1 MEAAGLKA
9 GGRVPVSE
17 KLIMGILQKDSW
29 SLGRLARMID
39 DDLPGKD
46 EVLAHLHTMGGHSRI
61 VGVTGPPGAG
71 KSTLI
76 SNLIREGRARN
87 RTIAVLAVDPT
98 SPYSGGAVL
107 GDRVRMQE
115 HAADPGVYIRSVATR
130 GHMGGL
136 SRSIQYLVTLL
147 DAAAFDLIF
156 LETVGVGQEEVE
168 VKDLAQTTVF
178 VTVPGLGDGIQAMKA
193 GVLEIAHIFIVN
205 KGDKPMADVT
215 VKDLQTMLSMSDQ
228 VGSWVPPV
236 LTSVATAGTGIVEV
250 MDEIDRHFIH
260 LKATEGLETWRRTVA
275 ASSVTEAVRGIIEES
290 VGRLLN
296 GKSPEFEADI
306 EKVSQRREDPLSV
319 ARRWLA
325 KLDFNLD

>member
-1 MEAAGLKA
+1 MPG
-9 GGRVPVSE
+9 SD
-17 KLIMGILQKDSW
+17 KLIRGVLRKDPW

-46 EVLAHLHTMGGHSRI
+46 EALSQLHAMGGHSRV
-61 VGVTGPPGAG
+61 VGITGPPGAG

-76 SNLIREGRARN
+76 SGLIREGRKRDM
-87 RTIAVLAVDPT
+87 TIAVLAVDPT

-115 HAADPGVYIRSVATR
+115 HGTDPGVYIRSLATR

-136 SRSIQYLVTLL
+136 SSSVQYLVTLL
-147 DAAAFDLIF
+147 DAAGFDLII

-193 GVLEIAHIFIVN
+193 GVLEIANLYIVN
-205 KGDKPMADVT
+205 KADQPMVDSI
-215 VKDLQTMLSMSDQ
+215 VKDLQTMLSMSDD
-228 VGSWVPPV
+228 GNAWVPPV
-236 LTSVATAGTGIVEV
+236 LTSVAIEGTGVAEV
-250 MDEIDRHFIH
+250 MEAMDQHFDH
-260 LKATEGLETWRRTVA
+260 LQSSGGLEKWRKSVA
-275 ASSVTEAVRGIIEES
+275 TSTVTEAIKGVIEES
-290 VGRLLN
+290 VKDLLN
-296 GKSPEFEADI
+296 GEESEFKIDI
-306 EKVSQRREDPLSV
+306 EKVSRKEQDPLSV

-325 KLDFNLD
+325 RLDFSKD